1 MILNKLVNHGR
12 SDSMSVM
19 PSLYLSENV
28 LAVITEMI
36 CDQDCRYIDKDS
48 VPEYSND
55 SISTDNAQK
64 SITTLKKIGLIDGDG
79 FPTDLGR
86 RWANRSTR
94 EEAAREII
102 AEQFPKG
109 ISRFFADPMSE
120 DLVPFLMGYGE
131 VTKSVAKKNAGF
143 FRLLTR
149 KAGILPKDETL
160 NGSNPL
166 APNGADV
173 VPAEKVM
180 VLEIEVPLNVTLK
193 ELSEITSVADC
204 KKWNVRIYEKE
215 RL

>member
-1 MILNKLVNHGR
+1 
-12 SDSMSVM
+12 MSVM

-28 LAVITEMI
+28 LAVITDMI
-36 CDQDCRYIDKDS
+36 CDQNCRYIDKVS

-55 SISTDNAQK
+55 AISTDNAQK
-64 SITTLKKIGLIDGDG
+64 SISTLRKIGLIDCDG

-86 RWANRSTR
+86 RWANRNTR
-94 EEAAREII
+94 EEAVREII
-102 AEQFPKG
+102 AEQFPEG

-149 KAGILPKDETL
+149 KAGILPEDEMPSGVKLSTPDGL
-160 NGSNPL
+160 
-166 APNGADV
+166 DV
-173 VPAEKVM
+173 ASAEKVM

-204 KKWNVRIYEKE
+204 KQWNVRIYEKE
-215 RL
+215 RA